1 MGKVSIKYELEDQEL
16 WSAMWG
22 SGFESDPV
30 TRNYLMSL
38 DFVEGDWETVGIVK
52 VGYVDP
58 NDDTEGEDET
68 KWLTQSLNIVD
79 LVEALELAIKG
90 YRHVPCGGD
99 ITPNLEDWDA
109 CISDIILQLAL
120 YGKEVWA

>member
-38 DFVEGDWETVGIVK
+38 DFIEGDWETVGMVK

-58 NDDTEGEDET
+58 KDDTEGEDET

-79 LVEALELAIKG
+79 LVEALELAM
-90 YRHVPCGGD
+90 
-99 ITPNLEDWDA
+99 
-109 CISDIILQLAL
+109 
-120 YGKEVWA
+120 